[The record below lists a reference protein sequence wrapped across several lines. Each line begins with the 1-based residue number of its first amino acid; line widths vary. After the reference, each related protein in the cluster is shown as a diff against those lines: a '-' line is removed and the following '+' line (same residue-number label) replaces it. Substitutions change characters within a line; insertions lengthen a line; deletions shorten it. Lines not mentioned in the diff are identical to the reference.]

1 MQKLDQQTLNFTDE
15 HIANIAAMFPHCVTE
30 VEDESGAL
38 KQAIDF
44 DLLKQEL
51 SANIVDGPK
60 ERYRIDWPGKRAS
73 LLSANTPINKTL
85 RPDVEG
91 SVNFDTTQN
100 LYIEGDNLEA
110 LKLLQE
116 SYLGE
121 IKMIYI
127 DPPYNTG
134 KDFVYKDN
142 FTRSKEEE
150 LEASGQVDAE
160 GGRLVANPE
169 TNGRFHSDWLNM
181 IYPRIKLAR
190 NLLKDDGVILIH
202 IDEAEYNNL
211 YKVCQEIFG
220 ESNNLGTVVWDK
232 GNPKGD
238 SKTIAV
244 QNEFIII
251 FAKDINAFTSNNDFS
266 RAKKN
271 AKKMLNKAKQLYK
284 KIGKKLL
291 PDDIKDCIKNY
302 DLDLN
307 ETNFKLIYGIENV
320 NAEFQKWLSK
330 QDFSNGEKAYNKIDN
345 NGKVYQ
351 SVSMAWPNKKK
362 APDEYFIPLI
372 HPETQEDCVVPAKGW
387 RNPPKTMKSLLE
399 NELILF
405 GKDAT
410 TQPRRKYFLEENMSE
425 NIPSVLSF
433 GGSDDT
439 FFKSIDLV
447 FDNPKPYKFAQELVS
462 YFTKDDD
469 IILDFF
475 SGSATTGHAVMQQNL
490 DDGAHRKY
498 ILVQL
503 DEDIDEKSEA
513 SKGGKYKTIADLAIK
528 RIVETG
534 KLIKIENYDDDNIK
548 DLDIGLRV
556 LKIDE
561 SNMKDIFFTP
571 DQVDKASLFDTV
583 DHIKEGRTAE
593 DLLFGV
599 LVDWGVDLTLPIQR
613 EEILG
618 KTVFFVGE
626 DALTA
631 CFDEELDEAFI
642 TELAGRDTMR
652 VVFKESGFK
661 NDETKI
667 NAEQIFAQLSPGTD
681 LRVI

>member
-1 MQKLDQQTLNFTDE
+1 
-15 HIANIAAMFPHCVTE
+15 
-30 VEDESGAL
+30 
-38 KQAIDF
+38 
-44 DLLKQEL
+44 
-51 SANIVDGPK
+51 
-60 ERYRIDWPGKRAS
+60 
-73 LLSANTPINKTL
+73 
-85 RPDVEG
+85 
-91 SVNFDTTQN
+91 
-100 LYIEGDNLEA
+100 
-110 LKLLQE
+110 
-116 SYLGE
+116 
-121 IKMIYI
+121 
-127 DPPYNTG
+127 
-134 KDFVYKDN
+134 
-142 FTRSKEEE
+142 
-150 LEASGQVDAE
+150 
-160 GGRLVANPE
+160 
-169 TNGRFHSDWLNM
+169 M

-190 NLLKDDGVILIH
+190 NLLKNDGAIVIH

-211 YKVCQEIFG
+211 YKICQEIFG

-307 ETNFKLIYGIENV
+307 ETDFKLIYGIENV
-320 NAEFQKWLSK
+320 NTEFQKWLSK

-372 HPETQEDCVVPAKGW
+372 HPETKEECVVPGKGW
-387 RNPPKTMKSLLE
+387 RNPPRTMKSLLE

-503 DEDIDEKSEA
+503 DEEIDEKSEA
-513 SKGGKYKTIADLAIK
+513 SKGGTYKTIADLAIK

-534 KLIKIENYDDDNIK
+534 KLIKIENSDDDNIK
-548 DLDIGLRV
+548 DLDTGLRV
-556 LKIDE
+556 LKIDD
-561 SNMKDIFFTP
+561 SNMKDIYFTP

-583 DHIKEGRTAE
+583 EHIKEDRTAE

-631 CFDEELDEAFI
+631 CFDEGLDEAFI